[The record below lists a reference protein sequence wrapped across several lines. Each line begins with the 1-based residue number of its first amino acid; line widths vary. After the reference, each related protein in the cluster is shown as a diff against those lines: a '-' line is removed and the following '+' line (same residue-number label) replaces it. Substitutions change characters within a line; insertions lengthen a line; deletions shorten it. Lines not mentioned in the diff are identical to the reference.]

1 MHFSYMVETQPRQA
15 SAHMIKDDFV
25 SVGDADD
32 PVFVTAFRIKD
43 PCKESLPPIF
53 WRHARPVDKEPHCFN
68 ERPRLSTDGM
78 DSAVLRSR
86 AGEKE
91 CSRGNIVLAQIAL
104 GPSQCLGICQRK
116 SKLVHDRVAVTRTS
130 LTVRCE
136 TPVSMNKS
144 REVSSHV
151 V

>member
-1 MHFSYMVETQPRQA
+1 
-15 SAHMIKDDFV
+15 
-25 SVGDADD
+25 
-32 PVFVTAFRIKD
+32 
-43 PCKESLPPIF
+43 
-53 WRHARPVDKEPHCFN
+53 
-68 ERPRLSTDGM
+68 

-104 GPSQCLGICQRK
+104 SPSQCLGICQRK

-151 V
+151 VCILLLLGGEAINTHEIDVYGKKGASFAAVLSSSYLFPRSFPYESGIAV